1 MVIIQVGKNLL
12 GIRRDSIAVG
22 EGNVID
28 YLEHY
33 ASSDEQVDRI
43 IERNYSSMQNLR
55 AHILHEEELVAP
67 SESVSFIADSDD
79 VSAIDF
85 NVEVDH
91 EKTPHH
97 NSTHYEITPI
107 PPKPI
112 QLPTFSDSISILSQ
126 TESPPPILLPPSP
139 PHFTPNSPSDEF
151 PSPRFSPLESSPKP
165 PHQIPP

>member
-1 MVIIQVGKNLL
+1 MVILQVGKYLV

-22 EGNVID
+22 EGNALD

-33 ASSDEQVDRI
+33 ASSEEQVDTI

-55 AHILHEEELVAP
+55 AHILHEEELAEP

-91 EKTPHH
+91 EKTTNNTPLH
-97 NSTHYEITPI
+97 NEATPTSS
-107 PPKPI
+107 KPI
-112 QLPTFSDSISILSQ
+112 HLPTFSDSISIVTQ
-126 TESPPPILLPPSP
+126 TESPSPILLPPSP
-139 PHFTPNSPSDEF
+139 PHFPANPPSDEF
-151 PSPRFSPLESSPKP
+151 LSPRFSL
-165 PHQIPP
+165 